1 MLLQGPNIFPYL
13 HNTYYLFLHILFQE
27 RFTFEYPIK
36 NLFISFK
43 FQNGKSTPMII
54 AASQYVDLDKELGQ

>member
-27 RFTFEYPIK
+27 HFTFEYPIK
-36 NLFISFK
+36 NLFIHLSFK
-43 FQNGKSTPMII
+43 MENQRMII